1 MKKEIPDRLKS
12 DLANIEGK
20 YKPNYD
26 HDTASLKPPKEILQE
41 SVERA
46 MYDEFIGSSMKG
58 YTSSSS
64 SALYTN
70 ASLIDQL
77 LSRKNNEDNNN
88 NKSSLLLTKNNN
100 NDKDDKEKENFEDR
114 LLDRLT
120 DCENDNKKL
129 RRQLAENAL
138 KMESL
143 EKDNKEMKSLIEA
156 FKREKGTG
164 TTELTEEIRYLQEDN
179 YELNHQLEEME
190 AFLKDYGLVWV
201 GNPKPKKNKI
211 NKNNNINGSN
221 NTSDSEDNSLNST
234 PSQSP
239 SPNMIES
246 HFFDCDLFV
255 RKVDALNKII
265 ELEPAEIVHEDGPIR
280 KARLVK
286 PLEIRERIPVTLY
299 QNGIMIKRGPFRE
312 CGSKSYISFAQDV
325 LDGYFPSEYRNEHP
339 DGLLLEL
346 TDRRD
351 EIYST
356 SEDKSNDTMMS
367 RTDLLKAIPSTIVHK
382 GNIVSNR
389 SEIELLLKNNHDI
402 NSNADSK
409 QQDVNEIIESKSV
422 RDMYG
427 NSTGDVKLD
436 NIEHD
441 KTLLSRVQV
450 RWLDGSKIQMK
461 MCATDLIGDIREE
474 VKRIKGGLDCP
485 YFNLRSGFPSKQL
498 SDYLS
503 IHEAGLVPNGV
514 VNAVADK

>member
-1 MKKEIPDRLKS
+1 MRKEIPERLKS

-26 HDTASLKPPKEILQE
+26 HDSASLKPPKEILQDSIE
-41 SVERA
+41 KA
-46 MYDEFIGSSMKG
+46 MYDEFIGSSIKG

-64 SALYTN
+64 SASYVN
-70 ASLIDQL
+70 EGLIDQL
-77 LSRKNNEDNNN
+77 LSHKTKED
-88 NKSSLLLTKNNN
+88 KRSLLTKNVKSDN
-100 NDKDDKEKENFEDR
+100 DDKEKENFEDR

-120 DCENDNKKL
+120 DCENENKNL
-129 RRQLAENAL
+129 RRQIAENAL

-143 EKDNKEMKSLIEA
+143 EKENEEMKSLIEA
-156 FKREKGTG
+156 FNREKGTG
-164 TTELTEEIRYLQEDN
+164 TTELTQEIRFLQESN
-179 YELNHQLEEME
+179 YELNQQLEEME

-201 GNPKPKKNKI
+201 GNPKPKNKSRR
-211 NKNNNINGSN
+211 NKNYSST
-221 NTSDSEDNSLNST
+221 TSSGSEDNSLNST

-239 SPNMIES
+239 IPSPNMTEC
-246 HFFDCDLFV
+246 HFFDCDIFV
-255 RKVDALNKII
+255 KKIDALNKII

-286 PLEIRERIPVTLY
+286 PLEIRERIPITLY
-299 QNGIMIKRGPFRE
+299 KNGLMIKRGPFRE
-312 CGSKSYISFAQDV
+312 CGSKSYMSFAQDV

-339 DGLLLEL
+339 DGLLLQL

-351 EIYST
+351 EIYSIDE
-356 SEDKSNDTMMS
+356 SKSNDIVMS
-367 RTDLLKAIPSTIVHK
+367 RADLLKAIPSTIVHK

-389 SEIELLLKNNHDI
+389 SEIELLLKNI
-402 NSNADSK
+402 NDTNTNADSK
-409 QQDVNEIIESKSV
+409 QQDLNEIIESKSV
-422 RDMYG
+422 RDMI
-427 NSTGDVKLD
+427 NNNDGDSKLD
-436 NIEHD
+436 IIESE
-441 KTLLSRVQV
+441 KSLLSRVQV

-461 MCATDLIGDIREE
+461 MSATDLVGDIREE

-485 YFNLRSGFPSKQL
+485 PFNLRSGFPSKQL